1 MVRTLMKDSADQ
13 FFTWNLDNDNNLP
26 VASGLY
32 IAHVDMPDAGVEKVL
47 KIAIVQEQQFLE
59 SY

>member
-1 MVRTLMKDSADQ
+1 MKDSADQ
-13 FFTWNLDNDNNLP
+13 FYTWNLDNDNNLP